1 MKTLILGIGN
11 DILTDDGIGPRI
23 VRDLETDCRRKDV
36 VLNQHTLGGL
46 EALEAMKDFDRIIF
60 IDAIKTTGGIPGEIY
75 RFTADSFRE
84 TLHLSN
90 LHDVNFL
97 TAMELG
103 KRLGYRT
110 PEEIHIFA
118 VEIAEDRVFSS
129 SFSAELEP
137 LYPAILDEIRLA
149 VVSILEE
156 AVVQSAERS

>member
-1 MKTLILGIGN
+1 MRTLILGIGN

-23 VRDLETDCRRKDV
+23 VHDLEKSSLRKDV
-36 VLNQHTLGGL
+36 VWSRHTLGGL
-46 EALEAMKDFDRIIF
+46 EALEAMKDFDRIIV
-60 IDAIKTTGGIPGEIY
+60 IDAIKTHGGIPGEIY

-103 KRLGYRT
+103 KRLGYKT
-110 PEEIHIFA
+110 PDEIHIFA
-118 VEIAEDRVFSS
+118 VEIAEDRVFST

-137 LYPAILDEIRLA
+137 LYPAILEEIRTA
-149 VVSILEE
+149 VAGLLEE
-156 AVVQSAERS
+156 AEVQSTERS